1 MAARDAAE
9 RAQLLKIAFWLGGPM
24 LIIGAGTIGFV
35 GSRFHLPGW
44 VVLLLFLSLPPLT
57 WGAILLV
64 ERGTGSAARGLV
76 TALHSANQEPQR
88 TGFSAQEALVARG
101 QLADAVALYRARL
114 AEAPHDVEAL
124 LALGR
129 LLCSSLGDYEGA
141 AACFRTARRLATGP
155 RWERAITNDLI
166 DLYGRMGETGRL
178 QGELA
183 RFAEANRGT
192 REGIAAAERLRELRS
207 GTKAIEGPEM

>member
-1 MAARDAAE
+1 MSGRDAAE

-35 GSRFHLPGW
+35 GRRFDLPGW
-44 VVLLLFLSLPPLT
+44 AVLLLLISLLPAT

-64 ERGTGSAARGLV
+64 ERGTANAARGLI

-101 QLADAVALYRARL
+101 QFAEAVALYRAHL
-114 AEAPHDVEAL
+114 AAAPGDVEAL

-129 LLCSSLGDYEGA
+129 LLAGPLVDHEGA
-141 AACFRTARRLATGP
+141 AACFRTARRLATEP
-155 RWERAITNDLI
+155 RWERAIANELI

-178 QGELA
+178 RGELA
-183 RFAEANRGT
+183 RFAEANSGT
-192 REGIAAAERLRELRS
+192 REGIAAAKRLRELRS
-207 GTKAIEGPEM
+207 GGKAGEGPLT